1 MVWPS
6 TAPSFF
12 INILLVRAAMA
23 VNSRDLLEL
32 AEAAILATSVVGD
45 ASG

>member
-23 VNSRDLLEL
+23 ASSRDLLEL
-32 AEAAILATSVVGD
+32 AEAAILATSAEGD
-45 ASG
+45 ESG